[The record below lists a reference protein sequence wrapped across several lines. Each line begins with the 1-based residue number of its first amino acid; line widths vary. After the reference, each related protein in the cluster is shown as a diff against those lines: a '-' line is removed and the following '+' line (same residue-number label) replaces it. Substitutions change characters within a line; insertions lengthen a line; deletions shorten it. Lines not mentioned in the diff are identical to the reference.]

1 LAPDYT
7 FFGAGFRGPFIIL
20 PPQNRGDLMVWRK
33 LSLLFYPLVIVI
45 VLLADLGDPAQWNNG
60 RLGPVRID
68 LLVHLFLFLPWALL
82 ARHMWAPA
90 FSSGPFSSYVIL
102 MLIGKTWGSTSAGW
116 LLAHFSVSAR
126 PLFESCFSFTP

>member
-1 LAPDYT
+1 
-7 FFGAGFRGPFIIL
+7 
-20 PPQNRGDLMVWRK
+20 MVWRK

-102 MLIGKTWGSTSAGW
+102 MLIGF
-116 LLAHFSVSAR
+116 LLAVSLESAQYFLSYRIFSWEDMGINIGGLVVG
-126 PLFESCFSFTP
+126 SFFRFRATTF